1 MMSYY
6 NKQKEK
12 EKERY
17 NKLGLGRGLDISRSI
32 SCKQRARI
40 RELSN
45 EITKQLKLPRN
56 INLCKGFSPLKIAK
70 ELQMSGL
77 SQYECRK
84 IIKLLN
90 EVLKD
95 FRVNPNTLLDL
106 SRVKLRSLPACIRRF
121 LIALMV
127 LKAELLNVRKIQK
140 DFEERIRKQKEEDNN
155 NRYSKINTEIRTPR
169 LDVGCYKK
177 CSTGVGLS
185 CGDYIGPMGVGR
197 TFDRK
202 GFNGK
207 YHLKQ
212 KNNKKSD
219 ENKKTYYNNFYKKE
233 QKMDI
238 YN

>member
-1 MMSYY
+1 MISYY

-12 EKERY
+12 EKARY
-17 NKLGLGRGLDISRSI
+17 NQLGLGKGLDISRSI
-32 SCKQRARI
+32 NSRQRARI
-40 RELSN
+40 KELSR
-45 EITKQLKLPRN
+45 EIVKKLKLPRY

-90 EVLKD
+90 EVLKE

-106 SRVKLRSLPACIRRF
+106 SKIKLRSLPACIRRF

-127 LKAELLNVRKIQK
+127 LKAELLNVRRIQK
-140 DFEERIRKQKEEDNN
+140 DFEERIRKQQQEEND

-169 LDVGCYKK
+169 LEVEGYKS
-177 CSTGVGLS
+177 CSTAVGLS
-185 CGDYIGPMGVGR
+185 CGDYIGPMGIGK
-197 TFDRK
+197 TFNRK

-207 YHLKQ
+207 YYSKQ
-212 KNNKKSD
+212 KNNKKSY
-219 ENKKTYYNNFYKKE
+219 ENKKTYYNDFNDIK

>member
-17 NKLGLGRGLDISRSI
+17 NKLGFGKGLDISKSI
-32 SCKQRARI
+32 SARQRARVK
-40 RELSN
+40 ELSR
-45 EITKQLKLPRN
+45 EIIKQLKLPRY

-84 IIKLLN
+84 IIILLS
-90 EVLKD
+90 EVLKE
-95 FRVNPNTLLDL
+95 FRLNPNTLLDL
-106 SRVKLRSLPACIRRF
+106 SRIKLRSLPACIRRF

-140 DFEERIRKQKEEDNN
+140 DFEARIRRQREEENN
-155 NRYSKINTEIRTPR
+155 NRYSKINTEIRMPR
-169 LDVGCYKK
+169 LEVSGYKS

-185 CGDYIGPMGVGR
+185 CGDYIGPMGIGKKFNR
-197 TFDRK
+197 R

-207 YHLKQ
+207 YYSKQ
-212 KNNKKSD
+212 KNNNKSD